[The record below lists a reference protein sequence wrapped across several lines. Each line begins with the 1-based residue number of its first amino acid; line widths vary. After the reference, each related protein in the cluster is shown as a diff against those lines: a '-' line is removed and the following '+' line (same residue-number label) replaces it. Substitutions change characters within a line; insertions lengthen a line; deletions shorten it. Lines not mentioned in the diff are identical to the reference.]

1 MIYSKSSADYAAKYD
16 LKRCFKS
23 GFLFP
28 LLACGAF
35 VLILFSTIKTNYSET
50 EYVYKIFGSDMYSWY
65 LLLQYIYAAFGAL
78 TGLFSFRFLTSV
90 KMSNVYLSM
99 GISRKQLVK
108 NRVIS
113 STVYMAMASIIPF
126 IVAIILNSIYLTVES
141 GLIKASAFY
150 ALVYF
155 GDMLLGFAVASLFT
169 VSVGNII
176 ENGVCTLTALLAP
189 TAVIYL
195 MGYAISNLVN
205 GAALSD
211 YEMFYDFGG
220 FCRTFAS
227 YTRRLNP
234 LEYLSSTPHVGYKY
248 LEGEAYTLSG
258 FDYLTVIVWLLVA
271 VGILCLVPKLI
282 EKRKAEIA
290 GSLGANRSAV
300 NFTVFVYAFISFMLV
315 SNFATVGKWLVFAV
329 CIVVPAMVFTGIT
342 ALVYR
347 NKKEFIKSLKGTAV
361 VAGVM
366 AVLTITLST
375 GVFGYFTKIP
385 DSEKIEYAGIC
396 PSSSEFIMASNASWR
411 TMRES
416 SKVYGPMTDKDD
428 INTVLS
434 IHQKVVDGL
443 GKGDDSVCFVY
454 KMKNGK
460 YVTRFYRNVS
470 LEGAKASLNV
480 VNTKWYDGLLKDA
493 FTDWDFDY
501 DKEWEEIP
509 EVTPGTTQ
517 YEETEIGWQCDYI
530 SYKEKFNL
538 GEIYVYG
545 KTLNEFV
552 KLSEKVSPEE
562 MKEFR
567 TVFAQELIALTPDE
581 IFSPK
586 EQAMYHIRARLGEA
600 EEYDGLSMDNIPV
613 YKSMKKTM
621 EFLTRHNISFD
632 NLTAEDVVEVKLVTP
647 ESAPVSIGL
656 RQEKSTAASYLSAEY
671 VKDIFGGRENIWGD
685 SGFAFSDAESITDKK
700 LIEKYFN
707 SYRSYYSYSGD
718 NGAFVMFIFKDGS
731 DLVAY
736 VPEKEL

>member
-23 GFLFP
+23 VLFFP
-28 LLACGAF
+28 LLACGLF
-35 VLILFSTIKTNYSET
+35 LLSLFSTWDTNNLDK
-50 EYVYKIFGSDMYSWY
+50 EYVYKIFSHDTYETY
-65 LLLQYIYAAFGAL
+65 IIYQYIYAAFGAL

-108 NRVIS
+108 NRIIS
-113 STVYMAMASIIPF
+113 SAFYMVLASIIPF
-126 IVAIILNSIYLTVES
+126 IVAIILNSIYLTVET
-141 GLIKASAFY
+141 GLIKASVFY

-169 VSVGNII
+169 VSVGNFI
-176 ENGVCTLTALLAP
+176 ESGVCSLTALLAP

-195 MGYAISNLVN
+195 MGYTISNLVN

-211 YEMFYDFGG
+211 YEMFYEFGG

-234 LEYLSSTPHVGYKY
+234 LEYLNSTPHIGYKY
-248 LEGEAYTLSG
+248 VEGEAYNLSG

-271 VGILCLVPKLI
+271 VGILCLVPKLM

-290 GSLGANRSAV
+290 GALGANKSAV
-300 NFTVFVYAFISFMLV
+300 NFTVFVYALISFMLV
-315 SNFATVGKWLVFAV
+315 SGFVTVDKWIAV
-329 CIVVPAMVFTGIT
+329 ALCIIIPAMVFIGIT

-347 NKKEFIKSLKGTAV
+347 NKKEFIKNLKGTAV
-361 VAGVM
+361 VACVM
-366 AVLTITLST
+366 AVFTVTLST
-375 GVFGYFTKIP
+375 GVFGYFTKTP
-385 DSEKIEYAGIC
+385 DPEKIEYAGIC
-396 PSSSEFIMASNASWR
+396 PASYEFIFADSCYER
-411 TMRES
+411 TIRES
-416 SKVYGPMTDKDD
+416 TKVYGPMTDKDD
-428 INTVLS
+428 INTILS
-434 IHQKVVDGL
+434 IHQTVVDGL

-460 YVTRFYRNVS
+460 YISRFYRNVS

-480 VNTKWYDGLLKDA
+480 VNTKWYDGLLKDS

-501 DKEWEEIP
+501 DKEWEKIP

-517 YEETEIGWQCDYI
+517 YEETEIGWKCDYI
-530 SYKEKFNL
+530 YYKEKYNL

-545 KTLNEFV
+545 KTLNESV
-552 KLSEKVSPEE
+552 ILSEKVSSEE

-567 TVFAQELIALTPDE
+567 TVFAQELFALTPDE
-581 IFSPK
+581 IFSPEEK
-586 EQAMYHIRARLGEA
+586 AMYHIRVRLGE
-600 EEYDGLSMDNIPV
+600 EESYGGPSMQNIPV
-613 YKSMKKTM
+613 YKSMKKTV

-632 NLTAEDVVEVKLVTP
+632 SLAAEDVVEVRLLTP
-647 ESAPVSIGL
+647 KPTFASINM
-656 RQEKSTAASYLSAEY
+656 RSEKSTAISYLSAEFMQEHY
-671 VKDIFGGRENIWGD
+671 VSRETYY
-685 SGFAFSDAESITDKK
+685 SDYGHTILIQEIIKDKK

-718 NGAFVMFIFKDGS
+718 NGAFVMFVFKDGS

-736 VPEKEL
+736 IPEKEL

>member
-28 LLACGAF
+28 LLACGFF
-35 VLILFSTIKTNYSET
+35 VLILFSSIKTNYSET
-50 EYVYKIFGSDMYSWY
+50 DYVYKIFGSDMYPWY
-65 LLLQYIYAAFGAL
+65 SLLQYAYAAFGAL

-108 NRVIS
+108 NRIIS
-113 STVYMAMASIIPF
+113 STVYMALASIIPF
-126 IVAIILNSIYLTVES
+126 IVAIVLNSIYLTVEM
-141 GLIKASAFY
+141 GLVKACVFY
-150 ALVYF
+150 AFVYF
-155 GDMLLGFAVASLFT
+155 GNMLLGFAVASLFT

-176 ENGVCTLTALLAP
+176 ESGVCTLTALLAP

-195 MGYAISNLVN
+195 MGHTISNLVN

-234 LEYLSSTPHVGYKY
+234 LEYLNSTPSVGYKY
-248 LEGEAYTLSG
+248 VEGEAYTLSG

-271 VGILCLVPKLI
+271 VGIICLVPKLM
-282 EKRKAEIA
+282 EKRTAEIA
-290 GSLGANRSAV
+290 GALGANKSAV
-300 NFTVFVYAFISFMLV
+300 NFTVFVYALISFMLV
-315 SNFATVGKWLVFAV
+315 SGFATVDKWITVAL
-329 CIVVPAMVFTGIT
+329 CIIIPAMVFIGII

-347 NKKEFIKSLKGTAV
+347 NKKELIKSLKGTAV

-366 AVLTITLST
+366 AVFTITLST
-375 GVFGYFTKIP
+375 GVLGYFTKIP
-385 DSEKIEYAGIC
+385 DPEEIEYAGIC
-396 PSSSEFIMASNASWR
+396 PSSSEFIMAISSYER
-411 TMRES
+411 TVRES
-416 SKVYGPMTDKDD
+416 TKVYGPMTDKDD
-428 INTVLS
+428 IKTILS
-434 IHQKVVDGL
+434 IHEKVVEGL
-443 GKGDDSVCFVY
+443 DKGDDSVCFVY

-460 YVTRFYRNVS
+460 YITRFYRNVS

-493 FTDWDFDY
+493 FTDWDFDC
-501 DKEWEEIP
+501 DKEWEKIP

-517 YEETEIGWQCDYI
+517 YEETEIGWQCDYF

-562 MKEFR
+562 INKFR
-567 TVFAQELIALTPDE
+567 TVFAEDLIALTPDE
-581 IFSPK
+581 IFYPK
-586 EQAMYHIRARLGEA
+586 EQAMYHIRVRIGE
-600 EEYDGLSMDNIPV
+600 EESYDGPTMQNIPV

-632 NLTAEDVVEVKLVTP
+632 NLAAEDVVEVRLLTP
-647 ESAPVSIGL
+647 KSTLVSINI
-656 RQEKSTAASYLSAEY
+656 RSEKSTAISYLSAEFMADNY
-671 VKDIFGGRENIWGD
+671 GSRETYD
-685 SGFAFSDAESITDKK
+685 SDYSRAVLNWEIITDKK

-707 SYRSYYSYSGD
+707 AYRSYYSYSGD
-718 NGAFVMFIFKDGS
+718 NGKFVQFIFEDGS
-731 DLVAY
+731 DLTAY
-736 VPEKEL
+736 IPEKEL